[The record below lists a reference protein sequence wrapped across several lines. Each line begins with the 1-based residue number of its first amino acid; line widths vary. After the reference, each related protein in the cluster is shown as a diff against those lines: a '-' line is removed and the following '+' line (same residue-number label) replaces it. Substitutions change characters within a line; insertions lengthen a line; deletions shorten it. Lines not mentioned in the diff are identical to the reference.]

1 MNISSK
7 TWIVSVT
14 LALVSS
20 LASVAW
26 AQNTADP
33 QQFIDGSARGCQ
45 GCDLREANLSG
56 ISRVNS
62 RLRQAQLQSADLS
75 DSNFE
80 GSYFTCANLTNA
92 NLRNT
97 KLRFAN
103 FVDANL
109 SGVDLRGAD
118 LRNVDL
124 GGAIVD
130 ETTNLDGANLD
141 GAKLWD
147 SATLY
152 RPGVDLQRVPRSTQ
166 GEIDR
171 VRCNNR

>member
-1 MNISSK
+1 MKTSHK
-7 TWIVSVT
+7 TWTAAIT
-14 LALVSS
+14 FLLAGS

-26 AQNTADP
+26 AQNTTDP
-33 QQFIDGSARGCQ
+33 QQFISGSARSCQ
-45 GCDLREANLSG
+45 GCDLQEANLSG
-56 ISRVNS
+56 ISRVNA
-62 RLRQAQLQSADLS
+62 RLRQAQLQLANLS

-80 GSYFTCANLTNA
+80 GSYFTCANLTSA

-109 SGVDLRGAD
+109 SGTDLRGAD

-130 ETTNLDGANLD
+130 ENTNFEGANLE

-152 RPGVDLQRVPRSTQ
+152 RSGVDLRRVPRNVE
-166 GEIDR
+166 GDLER
-171 VRCNNR
+171 VRCRNR